1 MLLDLGLPDG
11 DGHNELIAWR
21 QAGESIPIIIL
32 TARNKMDNL
41 VASLDSGADDFLTK
55 PFEMPE
61 LISRVKAISRRMAGF
76 SSEIWQL
83 DNLQLNPLNH
93 QVTLNDQL
101 LLLSGKEYLLLFE
114 LIKNS
119 DNVVRKTDL
128 EQRLFGLDDVESNS
142 LEVHI
147 HNLRRKIGK
156 DRIVTIRGIGYL
168 LKKEAQPSEN

>member
-1 MLLDLGLPDG
+1 M
-11 DGHNELIAWR
+11 
-21 QAGESIPIIIL
+21 
-32 TARNKMDNL
+32 
-41 VASLDSGADDFLTK
+41 
-55 PFEMPE
+55 
-61 LISRVKAISRRMAGF
+61 
-76 SSEIWQL
+76 
-83 DNLQLNPLNH
+83 
-93 QVTLNDQL
+93 TLNDQL